1 MKLIMVSFLCFKK
14 VWILCILWVLLFS
27 CQIGGS
33 LAAEK
38 DLPKSEEFSVIDFKN
53 GRLKVS
59 VRKQDFKKVMDE
71 ISKKAE
77 MKILIKYPVEE
88 KLTIG
93 FDYLPLEKGLE
104 KLLRRKNY
112 AFYRSLEDQQPAR
125 LMCVIF
131 SEAEETTVAMNFDQ
145 QQRLGESLRSFN
157 QNREDLRKQFD
168 EAMEVANVLDNEE
181 IIKMVKDET
190 GRDFPLDIDGRSQM
204 DFARRYRL
212 GEVMRQFN
220 QNKKHLSKQIGEA
233 METMNVLD
241 NEEIMKMIKDE
252 TGQGFPLDVDRP
264 NLAEMIS
271 SALQGI

>member
-1 MKLIMVSFLCFKK
+1 MASFLCFKK
-14 VWILCILWVLLFS
+14 VCILCILWVLLFS

-38 DLPKSEEFSVIDFKN
+38 DVPKSEEFSVIDFKN
-53 GRLKVS
+53 GLLKVS

-77 MKILIKYPVEE
+77 MKILIKYPAEE

-104 KLLRRKNY
+104 KLLKRKNY

-125 LMCVIF
+125 LTCVII
-131 SEAEETTVAMNFDQ
+131 SEAEETTVAMDFVQ
-145 QQRLGESLRSFN
+145 QQRFGESLRSFYK
-157 QNREDLRKQFD
+157 NREDLRKQFD
-168 EAMEVANVLDNEE
+168 ETMDTLNVLDNEE

-190 GRDFPLDIDGRSQM
+190 GRDFPLDADGLNQVNL
-204 DFARRYRL
+204 DQQQRL
-212 GEVMRQFN
+212 GEVLRHFN
-220 QNKKHLSKQIGEA
+220 QNKKNLSKQISDA
-233 METMNVLD
+233 METINVVD
-241 NEEIMKMIKDE
+241 NKEIMNMVKDE
-252 TGQGFPLDVDRP
+252 TGQDFPLDVDRP